1 MEVFLMSTQTLS
13 EAKMQTSNL
22 LKDQVAIVTGSG
34 RGIGLAIAKK
44 LACAGATAI
53 ITDITQ
59 EAADAG
65 AKEILDMGLKA
76 SAHVC
81 NVTDVQSTEKVSEE
95 IMAKYGRIDILVNN
109 AGITK
114 DTLFMRMKLE
124 DWNAVIETNLT
135 SIFKVTQA
143 VVKHMS
149 KANYGRI
156 VNIASVIGIHGNM
169 GQANYAASKAGA
181 IALSKTIAKEY
192 ASRNITCNAVAPGF
206 IDTAMTQKLKPE
218 IKEQY
223 MKFIP
228 LGRFGLPEDV
238 AEAVCFFCSGGSYVT
253 GQVIVVDGGMFM

>member
-1 MEVFLMSTQTLS
+1 MSTQTM
-13 EAKMQTSNL
+13 EQTQLVKSNL

-34 RGIGLAIAKK
+34 RGIGLSIAKR
-44 LACAGATAI
+44 LAAAGATAI
-53 ITDITQ
+53 ITDLTQ
-59 EAADAG
+59 ESADSG
-65 AKEILDMGLKA
+65 VKEITDLGFKA
-76 SAHVC
+76 HGAVC
-81 NVTDVQSTEKVSEE
+81 NVTDVASVEKMAEE
-95 IMAKYGRIDILVNN
+95 IMAKFGKIDILVNN

-238 AEAVCFFCSGGSYVT
+238 AEAVFFFCSGGSYVT
-253 GQVIVVDGGMFM
+253 GQTIVVDGGMFM

>member
-1 MEVFLMSTQTLS
+1 MSTQTLT
-13 EAKMQTSNL
+13 EAKMSHHDL

-44 LACAGATAI
+44 LAGAGAAVI

-59 EAADAG
+59 ESADSG
-65 AKEILDMGLKA
+65 ANEIASSGLK
-76 SAHVC
+76 SFSTVC
-81 NVTDVQSTEKVSEE
+81 NVTDPESIEKMTSTVMEKYS
-95 IMAKYGRIDILVNN
+95 RIDILVNN

-124 DWNAVIETNLT
+124 EWNAVIETNLT
-135 SIFKVTQA
+135 SVFKVTQS
-143 VVKHMS
+143 VIKNMS
-149 KANYGRI
+149 KANYGRV
-156 VNIASVIGIHGNM
+156 VNIASVIGLHGNF
-169 GQANYAASKAGA
+169 GQANYAASKAGV

-192 ASRNITCNAVAPGF
+192 ASKNITANAIAPGF

-228 LGRFGLPEDV
+228 LGRFG
-238 AEAVCFFCSGGSYVT
+238 S
-253 GQVIVVDGGMFM
+253 

>member
-1 MEVFLMSTQTLS
+1 MSTQTLS

-59 EAADAG
+59 ESADGG
-65 AKEILDMGLKA
+65 AKEITDMGLKA
-76 SAHVC
+76 SSIVS
-81 NVTDVQSTEKVSEE
+81 NVTDVDSIDKMTNFVME
-95 IMAKYGRIDILVNN
+95 KYGRVDILINN

-124 DWNAVIETNLT
+124 EWSAVIETNLT
-135 SIFKVTQA
+135 SIFKVTQS
-143 VVKHMS
+143 VIKNMS

-156 VNIASVIGIHGNM
+156 VNMASVIGMHGNF

-181 IALSKTIAKEY
+181 IALTKTIAKEY
-192 ASRNITCNAVAPGF
+192 ASKNITCNAIAPGF
-206 IDTAMTQKLKPE
+206 IDTPMTQKLKPE
-218 IKEQY
+218 VKDKYLEY
-223 MKFIP
+223 IP
-228 LGRFGLPEDV
+228 LKRFGLPEDV
-238 AEAVCFFCSGGSYVT
+238 AEAAFFFCTGASYIT
-253 GQVIVVDGGMFM
+253 GQVLVIDGGMFM

>member
-1 MEVFLMSTQTLS
+1 MSTQTLT
-13 EAKMQTSNL
+13 EAKMSHHDL

-34 RGIGLAIAKK
+34 RGIGLSIAKK
-44 LACAGATAI
+44 LASAGANAI
-53 ITDITQ
+53 ITDMSQ
-59 EAADAG
+59 EAADSG
-65 AKEILDMGLKA
+65 VKEITDAGLKA
-76 SAHVC
+76 SGFVC
-81 NVTDVQSTEKVSEE
+81 NVTDVASIEKMTNDVME
-95 IMAKYGRIDILVNN
+95 KFGRIDILVNN

-124 DWNAVIETNLT
+124 DWTAVIETNLT
-135 SIFKVTQA
+135 SIFKVTQS

-181 IALSKTIAKEY
+181 IALTKTLAKEY
-192 ASRNITCNAVAPGF
+192 ASRNVTANAIAPGF

-228 LGRFGLPEDV
+228 LGRFGSPDDV
-238 AEAVCFFCSGGSYVT
+238 AEAAYYFCTGGSYVT

>member
-1 MEVFLMSTQTLS
+1 MSHHD
-13 EAKMQTSNL
+13 L

-44 LACAGATAI
+44 LAGAGATAV
-53 ITDITQ
+53 ITDISQ
-59 EAADAG
+59 EFADNGVKEITDAG
-65 AKEILDMGLKA
+65 LK
-76 SAHVC
+76 SSGFLC
-81 NVTDVQSTEKVSEE
+81 NVTDTESIEKMTNDV
-95 IMAKYGRIDILVNN
+95 MNKFGRIDILINN

-124 DWNAVIETNLT
+124 DWNAVIETNLN
-135 SIFKVTQA
+135 SVFKVTQS
-143 VVKHMS
+143 VIKNMS

-156 VNIASVIGIHGNM
+156 VNIASVIGMHGNM
-169 GQANYAASKAGA
+169 GQANYAASKAGV
-181 IALSKTIAKEY
+181 IALTKTIAKEY
-192 ASRNITCNAVAPGF
+192 ASRNITANAIAPGF

-228 LGRFGLPEDV
+228 LGRFGSPDDV
-238 AEAVCFFCSGGSYVT
+238 AEAAYYFCTGGSYVT